1 MKFGPLPVGEAVGAL
16 LAHGLTLVGRR
27 LSKGHRLTGE
37 DVAAARDA
45 GVVELIVARLEPGDV
60 GEDVAA
66 TRLAVALAGDG
77 VAVSAPR
84 HGRVDLLAA
93 RDGLFVCDAAAVD
106 GVNAAD
112 EAIGLGT
119 IWQGRPVR
127 AGATI
132 ATVKIIPYALPGD
145 VLARACAAAGR
156 GALGVRGFALPT
168 LALVQ
173 TRLPGQPDKLFA
185 ATVEATRERATRLGA
200 TLVSDEICDHDEAA
214 LAARIAASDEA
225 AVLLIAGA
233 SATVDRR
240 DVIPAAMVRAGGVV
254 ERLGMPVDPGNLLC
268 LGRVAGRIVIGL
280 PGCARSRK
288 RNGIDLVLERIAVG
302 LAVDSAAIA
311 AMGVGGLLAD
321 APERPEPR
329 RATVAE

>member
-1 MKFGPLPVGEAVGAL
+1 MKFGPLPVAEAAGAL
-16 LAHGLTLVGRR
+16 LAHGLALGGQR
-27 LSKGHRLTGE
+27 LSKGHRLTRE
-37 DVAAARDA
+37 DVVAARDA

-60 GEDVAA
+60 GEDEAA
-66 TRLAVALAGDG
+66 RLLARMLAGEG
-77 VAVSAPR
+77 VTVSAPR

-93 RDGLFVCDAAAVD
+93 RHGLFVCDVAAVD
-106 GVNAAD
+106 GVNEAD

-119 IWQGRPVR
+119 IWPGRPVR

-132 ATVKIIPYALPGD
+132 ATVKIIPYGLPGD

-168 LALVQ
+168 LSLIQ
-173 TRLPGQPDKLFA
+173 TRLAGQPDKLFA
-185 ATVEATRERATRLGA
+185 ATVEATRQRAVRLGA
-200 TLVSDEICDHDEAA
+200 TLIHDEICDHDEAV
-214 LAARIAASDEA
+214 LAARIAALGDA
-225 AVLLIAGA
+225 AILLIAGA

-240 DVIPAAMVRAGGVV
+240 DVIPAAIVQAGGVV

-268 LGRVAGRIVIGL
+268 LGRVHGRIVIGL

-302 LAVDSAAIA
+302 LPVDSAAIA

-329 RATVAE
+329 RAPGVE